1 MSRVSGESKRQFC
14 LDLAD
19 DADGLIF
26 ADGYDDA
33 ILGLVASNGVEV
45 VVYETAK
52 VLRVLCRRDG
62 MSLDEA
68 EEFFEFNVAGAWVG
82 ERTPLFLTE
91 CKMRAKP
98 D

>member
-1 MSRVSGESKRQFC
+1 MSWASGRSKRQTC

-19 DADGLIF
+19 EPDGLVF
-26 ADGYDDA
+26 ADGYDEA
-33 ILGLVASNGVEV
+33 ILGLVVSNGVEV
-45 VVYETAK
+45 VVYDATR

-68 EEFFEFNVAGAWVG
+68 EEFFAFNVAGAWVG

-91 CKMRAKP
+91 CKMRARP
-98 D
+98 